1 MVKASANY
9 YFGFTP
15 LTNEY
20 KVHQHSHLLSDIARG
35 IRNDGVYING
45 AVHWIHK
52 KQKVIVV
59 FDVREETFR
68 LVPLPQ
74 DYAEVLDDYD
84 DYESDADCY
93 PRGSARVVEVGGC
106 VGVFVDKSDRIVLW
120 ISKDYQNHV
129 WIKQTVSLM
138 PTDKRYLSGGC
149 SVRALGTIHTGELA
163 FVRYFFGFTP
173 GYNNGPPQLHLY
185 DMKTKRFRILDF
197 VFLDSVTRNYQEDS
211 GSVRLIS
218 SYEDSIV
225 PLT

>member
-9 YFGFTP
+9 NFGFNP

-20 KVHQHSHLLSDIARG
+20 KVLQFICVEPRG
-35 IRNDGVYING
+35 LRKWDFELNIFTIGTDSSWRPLQ
-45 AVHWIHK
+45 
-52 KQKVIVV
+52 KQKVIVA

-74 DYAEVLDDYD
+74 DYVQVLDDYD
-84 DYESDADCY
+84 DYESDPDCY

-138 PTDKRYLSGGC
+138 PRDERDMRY
-149 SVRALGTIHTGELA
+149 
-163 FVRYFFGFTP
+163 
-173 GYNNGPPQLHLY
+173 
-185 DMKTKRFRILDF
+185 D
-197 VFLDSVTRNYQEDS
+197 QEDS
-211 GSVRLIS
+211 GSIRIIS

-225 PLT
+225 PLK